1 MAYLERDLAGMSWA
15 GGGGEGGE
23 MNSFWNPIRNNSL
36 QERDS

>member
-1 MAYLERDLAGMSWA
+1 MAYLERDLAGMSW
-15 GGGGEGGE
+15 GGGGLGGE